1 MTGMSWPRKL
11 DAVDRRQNER
21 PRAAG
26 ASDLGMDSGL
36 EQPMKQMMEACV
48 GGYAAAP
55 ITAK

>member
-1 MTGMSWPRKL
+1 MLLIVGKMN
-11 DAVDRRQNER
+11 V
-21 PRAAG
+21 RAPPEP
-26 ASDLGMDSGL
+26 SDLGVDSGL